1 MADPERQKDPQKG
14 TMYKERNQEMLGS
27 MYSAVSGLAAH
38 QTKMNVI
45 GNNIANV
52 NTYGYKSSR
61 VTFSDVFYQTI
72 SSTSAPTTNTG
83 GTNATQLGYGA
94 KVNSIDVINTQA
106 GSATTD
112 RAMDVYINGEGYL
125 AVKDGDGAVKYT
137 RVGVLGF
144 DVAGNLVDA
153 NGNMVLGIPTNS
165 TTGLPALNDDGTV
178 DTSSLVAIQVLP
190 ATLEKYSG
198 IAIGQNGEIS
208 AIAEGD
214 PAFTP
219 SVNTSWLSSSSIS
232 EDSLYTGKVTI
243 QSTVTA
249 VDTVSRDSDGNAVA
263 GVTVDADANIIG
275 RMSVNYDGTAYTLN
289 GTDLDGEA
297 FSATGTYD
305 AATDT
310 VSFEVDGLADAVTV
324 DATQYTFATGTN
336 NLGNISATQASITAS
351 AYLQSGSTLTIG
363 PATWTPATTS
373 VTMGDLTLNISADTF
388 EDVGNIPEGTLLG
401 SVGNGASQSIRIATI
416 ACVKFANADGL
427 SQSGEGYFLETLNSG
442 EAVGVIPGS
451 QGTGSFRSGALEMSN
466 VDLSKEFTEMI
477 ITQRGFQANTRMI
490 TVSDSMLEELV
501 NMKR

>member
-1 MADPERQKDPQKG
+1 
-14 TMYKERNQEMLGS
+14 MLGS

-72 SSTSAPTTNTG
+72 SSTSAPTTSTG

-125 AVKDGDGAVKYT
+125 AVKDGDGVVKFT

-144 DVAGNLVDA
+144 DVAGNLVDS

-165 TTGLPALNDDGTV
+165 STGLPALSDDGTV
-178 DTSSLVAIQVLP
+178 DTSALVPIQVSP
-190 ATLEKYSG
+190 ALLEKYSG

-208 AIAEGD
+208 AIAQGD
-214 PAFTP
+214 PAITP
-219 SVNTSWLSSSSIS
+219 SVNTSWLNGSSIS
-232 EDSLYTGKVTI
+232 ADSLYTGSVSYQT
-243 QSTVTA
+243 QVTA
-249 VDTVSRDSDGNAVA
+249 VDTVSRDSDGTAIP
-263 GVTVDADANIIG
+263 GVTIDADANLIG
-275 RMSVNYDGTAYTLN
+275 DLSINYDGTDYVLN
-289 GTDLDGEA
+289 GTDLDGNA
-297 FSATGTYD
+297 FSATGTVNI
-305 AATDT
+305 ATGDIE
-310 VSFEVDGLADAVTV
+310 FEVDGLAAAVTV
-324 DATQYTFATGTN
+324 DPTAYTFATGTN
-336 NLGNISATQASITAS
+336 DLGAVTATEATINAST
-351 AYLQSGSTLTIG
+351 YLQSGATINLG
-363 PATWTPATTS
+363 PATWTPSTTS
-373 VTMGDLTLNISADTF
+373 VTLGDITLNISAEDF
-388 EDVGNIPEGTLLG
+388 EQMGNTPAGTVLG
-401 SVGNGASQSIRIATI
+401 SVGIGASQSIKVANI

-427 SQSGEGYFLETLNSG
+427 AQSGEGYYLETLNSG
-442 EAVGVIPGS
+442 AAVGVIPGS